1 MSDCHGSDSPS
12 NSYTFMRSDS
22 DVPVPPND
30 QQWLQ
35 QHEIDGVEVIDGDE
49 HFYHLRQAHSDSD
62 FFSSSASSFPSYAED
77 SFLEQPAFAG
87 APGIAPFAQEHAMT
101 SSFSALNFGAT
112 TLQGKENPVVFPAPS
127 AVPVCGGGVHM
138 FGFAASPA
146 ALAAAQAAPCSSS
159 SCRVVLAPSVKAQM
173 FGSSTARV
181 EVVSTQFSGGA
192 LAPHPQ
198 VLMIKRCIQPGK
210 DKGEQR
216 PLCNPFCR
224 APADTETSDEVS
236 RNCANGARR
245 NAVYTLETRKDCT
258 GFTWTVKIRF
268 SCKLNN
274 EEVEFGTRAHKN
286 KEEQHMKNV
295 EVLLVVQNVGTGKV
309 DNLKFTGRL
318 FNSNKKKP
326 NPGFLILQFLGIQ
339 NDDLPHVNFAAR
351 HVRQFIDEA
360 IWNEAQ
366 RARAPAMSPTY
377 QLLFLGTIQYSHAH
391 ISVDDESM
399 SFLQKACKQS
409 PRLRQLCFER
419 SKGNSRCC
427 KLKLF
432 EDRSKKDPSVTVEIY
447 PSQFKVTERYEDQ
460 DVTGQL
466 HHKHLPYI
474 EALHDIIAQLCQR
487 KRQASCEPS
496 SSPCA
501 SHAAPAAVGAAL
513 HAPTEEEN
521 WHLFD
526 DESEESDDESE
537 DWDAEGIERCDGNY
551 ATICS
556 KRFLGS

>member
-12 NSYTFMRSDS
+12 NSYTFMRSDP
-22 DVPVPPND
+22 DVAVSPND
-30 QQWLQ
+30 QQWL
-35 QHEIDGVEVIDGDE
+35 HEIDGVEVIDGDE
-49 HFYHLRQAHSDSD
+49 HFYHVRPQARSDSD
-62 FFSSSASSFPSYAED
+62 FSASSPSSFPSYAED
-77 SFLEQPAFAG
+77 SFLDQPAFAD
-87 APGIAPFAQEHAMT
+87 APSMAPFAQEHAMT
-101 SSFSALNFGAT
+101 RSFASLHFGAAA
-112 TLQGKENPVVFPAPS
+112 LQGKENPVVFPAAP
-127 AVPVCGGGVHM
+127 AVPVCGGGVQM
-138 FGFAASPA
+138 FGFAPSPA
-146 ALAAAQAAPCSSS
+146 AQAPPCSSS

-173 FGSSTARV
+173 FGSSAARV
-181 EVVSTQFSGGA
+181 EVISTQFSGGA
-192 LAPHPQ
+192 SAPHPQ
-198 VLMIKRCIQPGK
+198 VLTIKRSIQPGK
-210 DKGEQR
+210 DNGEQR

-224 APADTETSDEVS
+224 APADIETSDEVS

-258 GFTWTVKIRF
+258 GFTWSVKIRF

-274 EEVEFGTRAHKN
+274 EEVEFGTRAHKS

-295 EVLLVVQNVGTGKV
+295 EVLLAVQNVGTGKV

-351 HVRQFIDEA
+351 YVRQFINEA
-360 IWNEAQ
+360 IWKEAQ
-366 RARAPAMSPTY
+366 RARSPAMSPTY

-391 ISVDDESM
+391 ISVDEESM
-399 SFLQKACKQS
+399 CFLQNACRQS
-409 PRLRQLCFER
+409 PHLRQLCFER
-419 SKGNSRCC
+419 SKGKSRCC

-432 EDRSKKDPSVTVEIY
+432 SREDRSKKDPSVTVEIY

-496 SSPCA
+496 SSPFT

-513 HAPTEEEN
+513 HVPTEEEN

-526 DESEESDDESE
+526 DESDESDDESD
-537 DWDAEGIERCDGNY
+537 DWDADGIEHCDGNY

>member
-1 MSDCHGSDSPS
+1 M
-12 NSYTFMRSDS
+12 
-22 DVPVPPND
+22 
-30 QQWLQ
+30 L
-35 QHEIDGVEVIDGDE
+35 
-49 HFYHLRQAHSDSD
+49 
-62 FFSSSASSFPSYAED
+62 
-77 SFLEQPAFAG
+77 
-87 APGIAPFAQEHAMT
+87 
-101 SSFSALNFGAT
+101 
-112 TLQGKENPVVFPAPS
+112 
-127 AVPVCGGGVHM
+127 
-138 FGFAASPA
+138 GFAPSPA
-146 ALAAAQAAPCSSS
+146 APPSSCS

-181 EVVSTQFSGGA
+181 EVVFSQFSGGA

-198 VLMIKRCIQPGK
+198 VLIIKRCIQPSK
-210 DKGEQR
+210 DGGEQR
-216 PLCNPFCR
+216 PSFNPFCR

-236 RNCANGARR
+236 RNCANGARD

-258 GFTWTVKIRF
+258 GFTWSVKIRF
-268 SCKLNN
+268 SCKLKN
-274 EEVEFGTRAHKN
+274 EEVDFGTKAHKS

-295 EVLLVVQNVGTGKV
+295 EVLLAVQNVGTGKV

-318 FNSNKKKP
+318 FNSNKRKP

-360 IWNEAQ
+360 IWKEAQ
-366 RARAPAMSPTY
+366 RACAPAISPSY

-391 ISVDDESM
+391 ISLDDESM
-399 SFLQKACKQS
+399 SFLQRACKQS
-409 PRLRQLCFER
+409 PHLRQLDFER
-419 SKGNSRCC
+419 SRGTGRCC

-432 EDRSKKDPSVTVEIY
+432 SKEDRSKKDPSVTVEIY

-460 DVTGQL
+460 DVTGLL

-474 EALHDIIAQLCQR
+474 EALHDIIGQLCQR

-496 SSPCA
+496 SSLCA
-501 SHAAPAAVGAAL
+501 SHAAPAVAGGGL
-513 HAPTEEEN
+513 HAPIEEEN

-537 DWDAEGIERCDGNY
+537 EWDADGIERCDGNY